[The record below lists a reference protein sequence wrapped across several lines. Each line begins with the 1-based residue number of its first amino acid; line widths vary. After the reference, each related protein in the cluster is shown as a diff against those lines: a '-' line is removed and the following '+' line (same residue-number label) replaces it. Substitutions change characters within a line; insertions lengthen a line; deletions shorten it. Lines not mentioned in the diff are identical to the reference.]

1 MSSTYSDRLKLEL
14 IATGANANTWGTNT
28 NNNLNVLDAFA
39 GGYLSKSVA
48 GSADVTLT
56 TANADPAAESSNKVV
71 EFTGALTGD
80 IKVFVPAVE
89 NNYIFFNN
97 TTGSQTLSIAPTG
110 HSGNAVAITQGAH
123 TIMYVTNNNKV
134 VDIFAGSLGT
144 VGIKGVTTFNDNIQ
158 VADGKKITTEN
169 ITLNSNGVVAAT
181 SYTGS
186 GAQLTG
192 VEPFPATTSMV
203 FNQASAPTGWTKQTA
218 TGLADAAMAVVT
230 GSGGGTGGADTF
242 FTTFASSRNTDLT
255 SATVSVS
262 GTVGGHSL
270 STPEIASHNHP
281 RPSTPG
287 GQFGNNTS
295 PNNSQPNN
303 NHPSLGVALAN
314 APGPERI
321 QANPQSPFQLGNA
334 GGGGSHSHPFS
345 VSSSSLGGTISMP
358 NMNVKYAN
366 VIIANKD

>member
-1 MSSTYSDRLKLEL
+1 MASTFSDRLKLEL
-14 IATGANANTWGTNT
+14 MATGANANTWGTNT

-56 TANADPAAESSNKVV
+56 TANADPAAEASNKVV

-97 TTGSQTLSIAPTG
+97 TTGSQTLSVAPTG
-110 HSGNAVAITQGAH
+110 HAGNAVAITQGAH

-134 VDIFAGSLGT
+134 VDLFAGSLGT
-144 VGIKGVTTFNDNIQ
+144 VGVKGAATFNDDVT
-158 VADGKKITTEN
+158 VATGKKVVTEN

-186 GAQLTG
+186 GADLTG
-192 VEPFPATTSMV
+192 IDPFPSTTSMI

-218 TGLADAAMAVVT
+218 AGLSDAAMAVVT
-230 GSGGGTGGADTF
+230 GSGGGTGGSDTF

-262 GTVGGHSL
+262 GTVGDTTL
-270 STPEIASHNHP
+270 STPTIASHSHQLRGRFNNNP
-281 RPSTPG
+281 NASQPTPVAG
-287 GQFGNNTS
+287 PIYFGNTGS
-295 PNNSQPNN
+295 KSQAGSAINS
-303 NHPSLGVALAN
+303 
-314 APGPERI
+314 
-321 QANPQSPFQLGNA
+321 A
-334 GGGGSHSHPFS
+334 GGGGTHSHPFS
-345 VSSSSLGGTISMP
+345 VGSSSLGGTISMP
-358 NMNVKYAN
+358 NMDVKYAN